1 MKHWKIRTKIQV
13 GFSVVIVIGLIL
25 GAVGFISTRMLTN
38 MTNELSAVQ
47 ESGNTV
53 NTILN
58 AHYIWRQGITETGY
72 ARREFTGSLDPNAC
86 ALGKW
91 KNSDAAKS
99 ITDPALLALIEQIDE
114 PHSLIHTEAA
124 AVVENVQEGNM
135 EGASAQLDI
144 ILPETQEVIT
154 GLTAMQERFAELAEE
169 KSMEITALGN
179 ALIITIAALV
189 CASLAAGAVL
199 AVYIAGLI
207 SKPIIPF
214 TAYLKKAGTTGDI
227 TLSPGDT
234 KQIGEYGKRRDE
246 IGQMIT
252 AFAAFLARISEIEHI
267 LSDVADGDLTAK
279 LALLS
284 EEDSMGRSLR
294 GMLQNL
300 QDMLSEINASSSQVN
315 AGSNQLAHGAQALA
329 AGSTEQAASIQELSA
344 ALSEI
349 AEKTKDNADKAEKAS
364 RLADSIK
371 AVAGKGNA
379 QMDGMIQSVKEIN
392 EASQSIG
399 KVIKTIDDIAFQ
411 TNILA
416 LNAAVEAAR
425 AGQHGKGFAVVAEEV
440 RNLAQK
446 SAEAAKDTEN
456 LIANSMEKA
465 DKGVQIANE
474 TAQSLSEIVSGI
486 NESSML
492 VGEIAAASE
501 AQSAGLT
508 RINSGI
514 DQVAQV
520 VQQNSATAEE
530 SAAASEEMSGQS
542 AMLQELISQFKLD
555 DDDIAARIVAHAP
568 KKLLP
573 ASE

>member
-1 MKHWKIRTKIQV
+1 MKNWKIRTKIQV
-13 GFSVVIVIGLIL
+13 GFLVVIVIGLIL
-25 GAVGFISTRMLTN
+25 GAAGYISTQMLTG
-38 MTNELSAVQ
+38 MTDELSALQ
-47 ESGNTV
+47 ESGNSV
-53 NTILN
+53 NTVLN

-86 ALGKW
+86 ALGQW

-99 ITDPALLALIEQIDE
+99 ITDPALLSLIEQIDE
-114 PHSLIHTEAA
+114 PHNLIHTEAA
-124 AVVENVQEGNM
+124 SVVESVQTGNM
-135 EGASAQLDI
+135 EAASAQLGI
-144 ILPETQEVIT
+144 ILPETQEVIS

-169 KSMEITALGN
+169 KSLEITQVGN
-179 ALIITIAALV
+179 ALNLALIILAGV
-189 CASLAAGAVL
+189 SLGVGAIL
-199 AVYIAGLI
+199 AVYIIRLI
-207 SKPIIPF
+207 ANPIAPF
-214 TAYLKKAGTTGDI
+214 TAFLRKAGTTGDM
-227 TLSPGDT
+227 TLSPSDT
-234 KQIGEYGKRRDE
+234 RQIGEYGQRKDE

-252 AFAAFLARISEIEHI
+252 AFTTFLARISEIEHI
-267 LSDVADGDLTAK
+267 LADVADGDLTAK
-279 LALLS
+279 LSLLS

-294 GMLQNL
+294 GMIQNL
-300 QDMLSEINASSSQVN
+300 QNMLSEINASSSQVN
-315 AGSNQLAHGAQALA
+315 VGSNQLAHGAQALA
-329 AGSTEQAASIQELSA
+329 AGSTQQAASIQELSA
-344 ALSEI
+344 ALADI
-349 AEKTKDNADKAEKAS
+349 AQKTKDNADKAEKAS
-364 RLADSIK
+364 HLADSIK
-371 AVAGKGNA
+371 NVAGKGNA

-392 EASQSIG
+392 EASQSIS

-520 VQQNSATAEE
+520 VQQNSATAQE
-530 SAAASEEMSGQS
+530 SAAASQEMSGQS

-555 DDDIAARIVAHAP
+555 DDDVAARIVAHSP
-568 KKLLP
+568 RRLL
-573 ASE
+573 SEA